1 MFYLPTQNISSVTNP
16 AFLPPPLFFS
26 PTPSLQAPRRPSHRP
41 PYRSSPTSCAPPPTP
56 PPRAPEPQTYSLQ
69 TRLREEVDAPFR
81 KVRQFVYLGAGM
93 SAAVGGFVSALRIIA
108 SYAGVRG
115 TQPLSETSV
124 NVGVDVAAA
133 AVCYTLWSAE
143 QAAGARRLERLR
155 RGARIAAL
163 GIEDAVTGE
172 RKRISGLRGEAR
184 VVIVCAGSEAM
195 ADVVKEVREIG
206 DELKACRL
214 AFVPFVTDGE
224 QAVGFPKPVGVGDW
238 KDWLDSERE
247 MAGRGGV
254 EDDNK
259 VFVVVLKLNGK
270 VISRSIGPPAW
281 NAIKGMV
288 Q

>member
-1 MFYLPTQNISSVTNP
+1 
-16 AFLPPPLFFS
+16 
-26 PTPSLQAPRRPSHRP
+26 
-41 PYRSSPTSCAPPPTP
+41 
-56 PPRAPEPQTYSLQ
+56 
-69 TRLREEVDAPFR
+69 
-81 KVRQFVYLGAGM
+81 M
-93 SAAVGGFVSALRIIA
+93 SAAVGGFVSALRIVA

-133 AVCYTLWSAE
+133 SVCYALWSAE

-163 GIEDAVTGE
+163 GMEDAVTGE

-184 VVIVCAGSEAM
+184 VVIVCAVSEAM

-214 AFVPFVTDGE
+214 AVVPFVTDGE
-224 QAVGFPKPVGVGDW
+224 QVVGFPKPVGVSDW
-238 KDWLDSERE
+238 KGWLDAERE

-254 EDDNK
+254 EDDDK

-281 NAIKGMV
+281 NAIKEMV